1 MNHTL
6 FNSTVAAASHRL
18 EEKQYGEEIFRNLH
32 AIFLFHKPS
41 SEARALIAKDMFVKT
56 NTKAFFHVM
65 HFLFTI
71 LVEPREFRKSFFWPI
86 IDKAGE
92 TNFRT
97 ASIVHMNNL
106 IKKHQLALEPIKM
119 HVVVLPGGLK
129 FMKGLFEFTVIAMK
143 ETLAKQMK
151 GGEDPVM
158 WVCSVLLLNTNLMLF
173 FYRCK
178 TYPLNENCELEAQ
191 RVDTII
197 KYSK

>member
-1 MNHTL
+1 MNHTM

-18 EEKQYGEEIFRNLH
+18 EEKQFGEEIFRNMH
-32 AIFLFHKPS
+32 TIALFVKPS
-41 SEARALIAKDMFVKT
+41 TDLASMLSKDMFLKT

-65 HFLFTI
+65 HYLFTI

-97 ASIVHMNNL
+97 ASMVQMNNL
-106 IKKHQLALEPIKM
+106 IQKHQLAMEPVKM

-129 FMKGLFEFTVIAMK
+129 FMKGLLEFTVIAMR

-151 GGEDPVM
+151 GEEAVM
-158 WVCSVLLLNTNLMLF
+158 LVFLKLF
-173 FYRCK
+173 
-178 TYPLNENCELEAQ
+178 L
-191 RVDTII
+191 I
-197 KYSK
+197 